1 MSEMV
6 HYAAAAKKIIHRWE
20 YRILHSALGVDEL
33 GAKAQVAGMTRQMN
47 EELNRAHQAERA
59 TLASKVAELRGRK
72 LVIKG
77 EMVNLGLSSEM
88 VVFTPR
94 TDMNPRMR
102 KIVAIALT
110 LMVAVI
116 AAFATGAFLR
126 LSATDTV
133 VPAVACVLLAALLG
147 GLAGDA
153 LTRVRTRW
161 PIGVITVA
169 VVLGAGASYLVA
181 WISGLAEQSRLLL
194 VVLFLVV
201 AVVAATAWAMTALS
215 NKALDRDA
223 LEVSAARRL
232 ADLNRVT
239 QDLEVAQVELASI
252 DGAWEAA
259 KGEGEGVGVRAG
271 NTDARWPHVQ

>member
-1 MSEMV
+1 MSEMM
-6 HYAAAAKKIIHRWE
+6 HYAASAKTIIRRWE

-33 GAKAQVAGMTRQMN
+33 GAKAQMAGMTRQMN

-72 LVIKG
+72 QVIER

-94 TDMNPRMR
+94 SDMNPRMR

-110 LMVAVI
+110 LLAAVV

-153 LTRVRTRW
+153 LTRLRTRW
-161 PIGVITVA
+161 AIGVITVA

-181 WISGLAEQSRLLL
+181 WISGLVQQSRLLL

-252 DGAWEAA
+252 DGAWGAA
-259 KGEGEGVGVRAG
+259 KGEGEGVGVRAVG
-271 NTDARWPHVQ
+271 GGFAQ

>member
-6 HYAAAAKKIIHRWE
+6 HYAASAKKIIHRWE

-72 LVIKG
+72 QVIER
-77 EMVNLGLSSEM
+77 EMVNLGLSSDM

-153 LTRVRTRW
+153 LTRLRTRW
-161 PIGVITVA
+161 AIGVITVA

-181 WISGLAEQSRLLL
+181 WISGLIQQSRLLL

-259 KGEGEGVGVRAG
+259 KGEGEGVGVRAEG
-271 NTDARWPHVQ
+271 R